1 MLRWT
6 IAFIDGSKDRWERD
20 RKEKE
25 NCRKMET
32 ISTWDLKT
40 REEQKDSMREEWER
54 SEMTDKEKWNM
65 YRSIKVPTGAPK
77 IGPSVALPG
86 EMTCQ
91 QTQGDVDD
99 LGAPVVTMP
108 KVATQLG
115 QSVAMQD
122 VPRVSVTVPTR
133 APQPGLSVALPG
145 EKIIQQDH
153 NFDNSIIVTVPIGAQ
168 LGLSVA
174 LQGDMMCQ
182 QDDPGVKTPGIS
194 QLGQSVAMLSEMMRQ
209 KDNPGETVP
218 VTGPGAPEIGQGVAL
233 HSDESTLIREELS
246 EPSVENLSDIDC
258 RLCRKIMRRVK
269 CLRIDNVVRGGGGLR
284 VKIGLSLEDQ
294 AADDDFP
301 DNFQELI
308 STKSFKSRKKSLLK
322 KQISDFKKKSNI
334 ELPVVKEKKE
344 NLSVARLSQY
354 DEHERSMSL
363 EKASEVQDELAQQ
376 DEDGVSLGNVSE
388 LSLSLENYQDAKREE
403 DPQGGQ
409 DASLQSIQIESDVP
423 SDQVELCENNN
434 SASWTVHIYQM
445 GW

>member
-1 MLRWT
+1 MEKARREEKSWELARMCRSEIEEMKKDSWFRNKEVRKEQERLEREKRDRFRVIGEKKKNQGNKQNLNVKQVTLTEMMKKLPQKEQEILAMEERRIRRLELQEMKQNVWRRWRGSTQTTDKRKETDGEKVERLTRRIEEKIEKIKEEKRNKDKKTREWLVRRKRLIEEARQKQEESERKNRDRKIRLDRKAKLEEQWEMLRWT
-6 IAFIDGSKDRWERD
+6 VAFIDENKERWERE

-65 YRSIKVPTGAPK
+65 YRSLKVPTGAPK

-99 LGAPVVTMP
+99 LGVPVVTVP

-145 EKIIQQDH
+145 EKILQQDH

-194 QLGQSVAMLSEMMRQ
+194 QLGQSVAMPSKMMRQ
-209 KDNPGETVP
+209 KDNPG
-218 VTGPGAPEIGQGVAL
+218 
-233 HSDESTLIREELS
+233 
-246 EPSVENLSDIDC
+246 
-258 RLCRKIMRRVK
+258 
-269 CLRIDNVVRGGGGLR
+269 
-284 VKIGLSLEDQ
+284 
-294 AADDDFP
+294 
-301 DNFQELI
+301 
-308 STKSFKSRKKSLLK
+308 
-322 KQISDFKKKSNI
+322 
-334 ELPVVKEKKE
+334 
-344 NLSVARLSQY
+344 
-354 DEHERSMSL
+354 
-363 EKASEVQDELAQQ
+363 
-376 DEDGVSLGNVSE
+376 
-388 LSLSLENYQDAKREE
+388 
-403 DPQGGQ
+403 
-409 DASLQSIQIESDVP
+409 
-423 SDQVELCENNN
+423 
-434 SASWTVHIYQM
+434 
-445 GW
+445 